1 MQLHHSHFAEPLIQ
15 NINAIFF
22 FYIFNLY
29 PKYS

>member
-1 MQLHHSHFAEPLIQ
+1 ML
-15 NINAIFF
+15 FF